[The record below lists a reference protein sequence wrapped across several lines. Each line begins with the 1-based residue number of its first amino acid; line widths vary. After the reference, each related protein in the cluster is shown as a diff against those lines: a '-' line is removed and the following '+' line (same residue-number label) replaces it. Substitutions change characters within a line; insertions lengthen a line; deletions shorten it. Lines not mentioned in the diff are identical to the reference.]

1 MIRPDNFFSDS
12 FGPNDRDSVNIDT
25 IIEFVRRGW
34 RLCLVWIS
42 VAVCA
47 GIVFTIFSHTY
58 YTADVSLLLD
68 DHAARPVNNAV
79 GQVGANDPAYVDS
92 QVQLL
97 LSDEVVGRVVDQNQL
112 VESKEFGKGHGGLYT
127 RIIGYLGFERAIRSP
142 RYATITNVKRALSVR
157 RVGLTNVVE
166 IRFTSQHPEEAATI
180 ANAIAQNYIEDQR
193 ELNIKAIA
201 GAKALAIAQQA
212 NDYSLVTPDAGDQ
225 ARAKLREQSRAE
237 AYQSLYKGFL
247 QQAQTAQQQFP
258 AVARVI
264 TAAQPPT
271 ERSWPRALLILAA
284 AAAGGALGG
293 IAHALLR
300 HLTDNRLM
308 TAEDVHRSTDI
319 ERIITVPRMS
329 WHTSEESGQESLQPA
344 YVRWSARF
352 SEAMGKAAVWL
363 HGLQRQRGAL
373 TIGVVAPTEGAGA
386 SSVAAHLAK
395 VIAES
400 GQRTLLVDANWR
412 KSLAHPP
419 VPNSGPALKQSFYTW
434 VDGEVTNAEVSNW
447 WANPAQRIISGV
459 RAKIPAL
466 KAIGI
471 SGTDDTK
478 HSENVDDVPAG
489 SVEVAWTTHLPL
501 IANFETHVPASLA
514 GTLGTIHLEPEQL
527 DVLVLRARNRISE
540 LNAALSIIKT
550 LQSQDKYDCV
560 IVDFHSAD
568 QTADLEASVRW
579 GGVMA
584 VVKKVIVV
592 AEAGQTTSQR
602 LRDFMQLV
610 PRKKVAGLVL
620 NKA

>member
-1 MIRPDNFFSDS
+1 MIRPNNFFSDS
-12 FGPNDRDSVNIDT
+12 FGPNDRDSVNIDS

-34 RLCLVWIS
+34 RLCLVWIA

-47 GIVFTIFSHTY
+47 GILFTIFSRTY

-79 GQVGANDPAYVDS
+79 GQAAAPDPAYVDS

-97 LSDEVVGRVVDQNQL
+97 LSDEVVGRVVDQNRL
-112 VESKEFGKGHGGLYT
+112 IESKEFGKGHGGLYT
-127 RIIGYLGFERAIRSP
+127 RIIGYLGIQRPTRSP
-142 RYATITNVKRALSVR
+142 RHATIINVKRALSVR

-166 IRFTSQHPEEAATI
+166 IGFTSQNPEGAATI
-180 ANAIAQNYIEDQR
+180 ANAIAQNYIENQR
-193 ELNIKAIA
+193 ELNAKAIA
-201 GAKALAIAQQA
+201 GAKALAIAQQS
-212 NDYSLVTPDAGDQ
+212 NDYSLVAPDAGDQ
-225 ARAKLREQSRAE
+225 GRARLREQSRAE
-237 AYQSLYKGFL
+237 TYQSLYKGFL

-258 AVARVI
+258 AAARVI
-264 TAAQPPT
+264 TPAQPPT
-271 ERSWPRALLILAA
+271 ERSWPRALLILAV
-284 AAAGGALGG
+284 AAAGGAFGG
-293 IAHALLR
+293 VAHALLR
-300 HLTDNRLM
+300 HVTDNRLM

-319 ERIITVPRMS
+319 ERIITIPKMS
-329 WHTSEESGQESLQPA
+329 WHTREDSHQESLQPA
-344 YVRWSARF
+344 YIRWSARF
-352 SEAMGKAAVWL
+352 SDAMGKAAVWL

-434 VDGEVTNAEVSNW
+434 ADGDVTNAEFSN
-447 WANPAQRIISGV
+447 QSGTT
-459 RAKIPAL
+459 RAL
-466 KAIGI
+466 QAIGT

-478 HSENVDDVPAG
+478 HSQNVDDVQVA
-489 SVEVAWTTHLPL
+489 SVEVASTTHLPL
-501 IANFETHVPASLA
+501 ITNFETQVPESLA
-514 GTLGTIHLEPEQL
+514 RTLGTIHLEPEQL

-550 LQSQDKYDCV
+550 VQSQDKYDCV

-584 VVKKVIVV
+584 VIKKVIVV
-592 AEAGQTTSQR
+592 AEAGKTTSQR
-602 LRDFMQLV
+602 LRDFMQIV